1 MPVLFAHSTSW
12 TRSAKLSQSQLQH
25 VEGNTQTT
33 YDRDQSETYLNHPKP
48 DSQDPIYLAK
58 SIKKQHLA
66 ASIGCHRL
74 RSDEAYAII
83 RCGVDSEIF
92 KSFKQELVIYP
103 RYEKSTEDKKPE
115 KAAASPLVLSFVL
128 LVGAVAYL

>member
-12 TRSAKLSQSQLQH
+12 TRSAKLSQSQLQY

-33 YDRDQSETYLNHPKP
+33 YDRDRSETYLSHPKP

-83 RCGVDSEIF
+83 RCGLPLTKRAAF
-92 KSFKQELVIYP
+92 K
-103 RYEKSTEDKKPE
+103 
-115 KAAASPLVLSFVL
+115 
-128 LVGAVAYL
+128 GC